1 MRILVSICYWNSA
14 DIIHVS
20 LNAALQQTLAP
31 EEILIVDNG
40 STEPV
45 NGADYSGVSV
55 VRNELDLGSGGAVT
69 TGFIY
74 ALAHGYDWVWVLDD
88 DTKPPPDTLELLVEL
103 ARAGETPGA
112 AKIGIVA
119 PTHNLLNIGRAWQG
133 NRLTP
138 SGPRPAKSHEGEDHF
153 TCDSVIW
160 SGALIRVAAVA
171 EVGFPRVGVRGFWE
185 DFSMDYGDIEY
196 AFRIRSAGY
205 QIVVRNDSVID
216 HRLGDG
222 TCRRVFG
229 VNFYSTNH
237 SAHRRYLYF
246 RNLIFFWLRLY
257 PRHNWPML
265 LIWFS
270 YRTSM
275 IVSGILLLERGR
287 GRKLKACLFGI
298 RDGLRGRLDR
308 NFAESR

>member
-14 DIIHVS
+14 DIIRTTLDAVF
-20 LNAALQQTLAP
+20 QQTLAP
-31 EEILIVDNG
+31 DEILVVDNG
-40 STEPV
+40 SSEPV
-45 NGADYSGVSV
+45 NQADYPGVTV
-55 VRNELDLGSGGAVT
+55 VRNELDLGAAGAVT
-69 TGFIY
+69 RGFKY
-74 ALAHGYDWVWVLDD
+74 ALERGYDWVWVFDD
-88 DTKPPPDTLELLVEL
+88 DTRPPPDTLERLVEL
-103 ARAGETPGA
+103 ARAAETSGDG
-112 AKIGIVA
+112 KIGIVA
-119 PTHNLLNIGRAWQG
+119 PTHKLLNIGRTWKG
-133 NRLTP
+133 NLLTP
-138 SGPRPAKSHEGEDHF
+138 SGPRPARSREGESHC

-160 SGALIRVAAVA
+160 SGALVRAAVVA
-171 EVGFPRVGVRGFWE
+171 EVGLPRVGVRGYWE

-205 QIVVRNDSVID
+205 QIIVRTDSVID

-222 TCRRVFG
+222 MSRRVFG

-237 SAHRRYLYF
+237 GARRRYLYF

-270 YRTSM
+270 YRTSV

-287 GRKLKACLFGI
+287 GPKLKACLYGI
-298 RDGLRGRLDR
+298 RDGLLGRLNG